1 MGAFG
6 ERLRRER
13 EMRGISLNE
22 ISESTKISR
31 RHLEAL
37 ESEDFD
43 ALPGGVFNRGFV
55 RAYARFV
62 GIDEEQ
68 AVADYNA
75 VRHEQPPPP
84 DQFPLEVHNKPDREL
99 NPRRSPIPLILAIA
113 ALLGFIGAVWLR
125 SRSHQQEAGKSVAA
139 PVSAHTPGPSSASPS
154 PSPVPGNGAAAA
166 PMPDKAPAKPV
177 PVSSVPPNKTPALPL
192 PTPTPTPDRRFV
204 VVVRAKEDAWVS
216 LSADGLTAWEGFLK
230 ANKQRLVR
238 AGKQIVLTTNNAGG
252 LTISHNGKVLRALGN
267 ENEVRTLTFTR
278 AGLVQ

>member
-55 RAYARFV
+55 RAYAHFV

-75 VRHEQPPPP
+75 VGHEQAPPP
-84 DQFPLEVHNKPDREL
+84 DQFPLEVHDKPDREL
-99 NPRRSPIPLILAIA
+99 NPRRSPIPMILAVA
-113 ALLGFIGAVWLR
+113 ALLGFIAVVWMR
-125 SRSHQQEAGKSVAA
+125 SRGHQSEAGKNVAA
-139 PVSAHTPGPSSASPS
+139 PVSTNASSRDDASP
-154 PSPVPGNGAAAA
+154 P
-166 PMPDKAPAKPV
+166 KPV
-177 PVSSVPPNKTPALPL
+177 PVTDKTPPRPTPASSVAPAEKKTVAPPAPI
-192 PTPTPTPDRRFV
+192 PTPTPDRRFV

-216 LSADGLTAWEGFLK
+216 LRADGLTTWEGMLK
-230 ANKQRLVR
+230 ADKQRQVR
-238 AGKQIVLTTNNAGG
+238 AGKQVVLTTGNAGA
-252 LTISHNGKVLRALGN
+252 LIVSHNGRVLRGLGN

>member
-37 ESEDFD
+37 EGEDFD

-84 DQFPLEVHNKPDREL
+84 DQFPLEVHDKPDREL
-99 NPRRSPIPLILAIA
+99 NPRRSPIPLILAVT
-113 ALLGFIGAVWLR
+113 ALLGFIATAWVR
-125 SRSHQQEAGKSVAA
+125 SRSRQPEAGKNATPPVAA
-139 PVSAHTPGPSSASPS
+139 SADVSGNASPS
-154 PSPVPGNGAAAA
+154 PPAPATAAAHS
-166 PMPDKAPAKPV
+166 V
-177 PVSSVPPNKTPALPL
+177 PVAATTPAPVNSVEPASKKSVAPPL
-192 PTPTPTPDRRFV
+192 PSPTPTPDRRFV

-216 LSADGLTAWEGFLK
+216 LNADGLTAWEGFLK
-230 ANKQRLVR
+230 ADRQRLVR
-238 AGKQIVLTTNNAGG
+238 AGKRIVLTTNNAGG
-252 LTISHNGKVLRALGN
+252 LTVSHNGKVLRALGN

>member
-37 ESEDFD
+37 ENEDFE

-75 VRHEQPPPP
+75 MCNEQPPPP
-84 DQFPLEVHNKPDREL
+84 DQFPLEVHDKPDREL
-99 NPRRSPIPLILAIA
+99 NPRRSPIPLILAVAALVGFIA
-113 ALLGFIGAVWLR
+113 AVWMR
-125 SRSHQQEAGKSVAA
+125 SRGHQPDAGKNVAA
-139 PVSAHTPGPSSASPS
+139 PVSASANSRDNATPS
-154 PSPVPGNGAAAA
+154 PLPVAE
-166 PMPDKAPAKPV
+166 KTPAKPT
-177 PVSSVPPNKTPALPL
+177 PVNSVTPADKKTVALP
-192 PTPTPTPDRRFV
+192 PRVPSPTPDRRFV

-216 LSADGLTAWEGFLK
+216 LRADGLTTWEGLLK
-230 ANKQRLVR
+230 ADKQRLVR
-238 AGKQIVLTTNNAGG
+238 AGKQVVLTTGNAGA
-252 LTISHNGKVLRALGN
+252 LIVSHNGKVLRGLGN